1 MSFNFY
7 FTFVILIILTVV
19 LVKDIVSAEIAVF
32 GALIIFLLAKIIT
45 VKEAFAGFSNPGVIS
60 IALLF
65 IVAGG
70 LKSAG
75 LMNTLSGI
83 MLGKNNSG
91 LRFKLL
97 RLMLPVTASSA
108 FMNNTPIVAI
118 LLPSVKSWAEKN
130 NLSPSKFLIPLS
142 YAAILGGMITLI
154 GTSTNLIV
162 HGLLIQNGL
171 KGFSFFEI
179 TPVGILVAFFGVIY
193 VVILA
198 PRWLPERIKSTS
210 SIENA
215 REFVIELKVT
225 PDFADVGKTVEEAGL
240 RHLKGLFLFQIER
253 NGEVITAVGSHEKI
267 KIGDRLFFTGLP
279 ETIVEL
285 QKRPGLQL
293 IKDVDFELKNYDS
306 DKVKIFEAVISN
318 TSPLIGK
325 SVRDSQFRTMYG
337 GVILAIHRN
346 GERIEKKI
354 GDIVLK
360 SGDTLL
366 VLAES
371 SFYDKWYNSKDFYL
385 IAGSY
390 PVDSKPLKQAI
401 IAVTTLIGMI
411 LFVVFHLLEL
421 PVAAGLAAIIL
432 VVTKVIS
439 PRRAREFVDFKVLL
453 VIASAFGIAQAIN
466 NSGMA
471 EFLAKLL
478 LYFKSYLGIV
488 GLLAG
493 LFYLTSF
500 YNTIITSN
508 ATAALVFPIAITLAK
523 DTGLPVHP
531 FALILAIAAAA
542 SFASPLS
549 YQTNLMV
556 FGPGGYRFRDYIKFG
571 LPLQLGVG
579 IIAIIVVSYFYL

>member
-1 MSFNFY
+1 MSFDFY
-7 FTFVILIILTVV
+7 LTFVILIILTIV
-19 LVKDIVSAEIAVF
+19 LVRDVVSAEIAVF
-32 GALIIFLLAKIIT
+32 GSLIVFLLAKIIT

-75 LMNTLSGI
+75 LMDALSQL
-83 MLGKNNSG
+83 MLGKNNTG
-91 LRFKLL
+91 LKRKLL
-97 RLMLPVTASSA
+97 RLTFPVTVASA
-108 FMNNTPIVAI
+108 FMNNTPIVAV
-118 LLPSVKSWAEKN
+118 LMPSVKSWAEKH

-162 HGLLIQNGL
+162 HGLLIQNGYA
-171 KGFSFFEI
+171 GFSFFEI
-179 TPVGILVAFFGVIY
+179 TPIGILIAIFGILY
-193 VVILA
+193 VVLLA
-198 PRWLPERIKSTS
+198 PRLLPERIKFSS
-210 SIENA
+210 SINNA
-215 REFVIELKVT
+215 REFVIELKIT
-225 PDFADVGKTVEEAGL
+225 PDFTDIGKTVEEAGL

-253 NGEVITAVGSHEKI
+253 EGEVITAVSSKEKLRV
-267 KIGDRLFFTGLP
+267 GDRLFFTGLP

-293 IKDVDFELKNYDS
+293 VKDVDFELKNYDS
-306 DKVKIFEAVISN
+306 DKVKVFEAVISN
-318 TSPLIGK
+318 TSPLIAK
-325 SVRDSQFRTMYG
+325 SVRDSQFRTIYG

-385 IAGSY
+385 IAGSSA
-390 PVDSKPLKQAI
+390 VDSKPVKQAI
-401 IAVTTLIGMI
+401 IAVSTLLGMI
-411 LFVVFHLLEL
+411 LLVVFHILEL
-421 PVAAGLAAIIL
+421 TVAAGLAAIIL
-432 VVTKVIS
+432 VLTKVIS
-439 PRRAREFVDFKVLL
+439 PRRARELVDFKVLL
-453 VIASAFGIAQAIN
+453 VIASAFGIAQAIE
-466 NSGMA
+466 NSGVA
-471 EFLAKLL
+471 DFFAVLL
-478 LYFKSYLGIV
+478 LYLKPLFGMV

-556 FGPGGYRFRDYIKFG
+556 YGPGGYRFRDYVKFG
-571 LPLQLGVG
+571 LPLQLAVG
-579 IIAIIVVSYFYL
+579 IIAVIAVSYFYL

>member
-7 FTFVILIILTVV
+7 FTFVVLIVLTVV

-32 GALIIFLLAKIIT
+32 GSLIIFLLAKIIS

-83 MLGKNNSG
+83 MLGKNNSS

-179 TPVGILVAFFGVIY
+179 TPVGILVALFGIIY
-193 VVILA
+193 VAFLA

-210 SIENA
+210 SMENA
-215 REFVIELKVT
+215 REFVMELKVT
-225 PDFADVGKTVEEAGL
+225 PDFAGVGKTVEEAGL

-253 NGEVITAVGSHEKI
+253 NGEVITAVSSQEKI
-267 KIGDRLFFTGLP
+267 RIGDRLFFTGLP

-293 IKDVDFELKNYDS
+293 VKNVDFELKNYDS
-306 DKVKIFEAVISN
+306 DKVKVFEAVISN

-325 SVRDSQFRTMYG
+325 SVRDSQFRTIYG

-371 SFYDKWYNSKDFYL
+371 LFYNKWYNSKDFYL
-385 IAGSY
+385 IAGSS
-390 PVDSKPLKQAI
+390 PVDSKPVKQAV
-401 IAVTTLIGMI
+401 IAVATLVGMI
-411 LFVVFHLLEL
+411 LLVVFHLLEL

-453 VIASAFGIAQAIN
+453 VIASAFGIAQAIS

-478 LYFKSYLGIV
+478 LYLKSYFGIV

-500 YNTIITSN
+500 YNIIITSN
-508 ATAALVFPIAITLAK
+508 ATAALVFPVAITLAN
-523 DTGLPVHP
+523 DVGLPVHP
-531 FALILAIAAAA
+531 FALILTIAAAA

-556 FGPGGYRFRDYIKFG
+556 YGPGGYRFRDYINFG
-571 LPLQLGVG
+571 LPLQLAVGV
-579 IIAIIVVSYFYL
+579 IAIIVVSYFYL